1 VILLFTLS
9 ENVHDAEAVQL
20 TDGRMAIQISA
31 GNWYTIET
39 LWTAFAIPAFVDQQ
53 RLQKWLLPL
62 TGDLHLFFQ
71 AQIKI

>member
-1 VILLFTLS
+1 MLLFTLS
-9 ENVHDAEAVQL
+9 ENVHDAEAIQL

-53 RLQKWLLPL
+53 KITEMVASLDWRPASLL
-62 TGDLHLFFQ
+62 TGTN
-71 AQIKI
+71 

>member
-1 VILLFTLS
+1 MLFSLS
-9 ENVHDAEAVQL
+9 ENVHDAEAIQL

-53 RLQKWLLPL
+53 KITEMVASFDWRPASLLSG
-62 TGDLHLFFQ
+62 TN
-71 AQIKI
+71 